1 MMSYTY
7 YVSYLS
13 WKPGSWLLSSDL
25 IRVDVMLLVNPPM
38 RYVPMPL
45 YGVQEE

>member
-1 MMSYTY
+1 MMNYAY

-13 WKPGSWLLSSDL
+13 WKPGSWLLSDL
-25 IRVDVMLLVNPPM
+25 IRVDVLLLVNPPM
-38 RYVPMPL
+38 RYVPRPL